1 MPGSV
6 MKGWL
11 GMSVVV
17 MIIKQLFSGRFSCE
31 GKYDEVCCKFQHHAI
46 NPYQSYEARILFS
59 TWNLDHR
66 VEKSRTVIPG
76 LVRAVQ
82 VVWRP
87 LIGPDPFRH
96 CGLIG
101 WTFFCHKDTAQS
113 TVCAGK
119 ERRKECELEVFLPTA
134 VHPGKPE
141 AGPHRLSRQ
150 AGARQHG
157 L

>member
-1 MPGSV
+1 

-11 GMSVVV
+11 GMLVVMV
-17 MIIKQLFSGRFSCE
+17 MIIIIQLFSGRFSCE
-31 GKYDEVCCKFQHHAI
+31 GKYDEVYCKFRHHAI

-87 LIGPDPFRH
+87 LIGPDPFRY
-96 CGLIG
+96 CSLIG
-101 WTFFCHKDTAQS
+101 WTSMYC
-113 TVCAGK
+113 VCRKGEE
-119 ERRKECELEVFLPTA
+119 ERV
-134 VHPGKPE
+134 
-141 AGPHRLSRQ
+141 
-150 AGARQHG
+150 
-157 L
+157 

>member
-1 MPGSV
+1 MISTVPISTEERREMPGSV

-11 GMSVVV
+11 GMLVVV
-17 MIIKQLFSGRFSCE
+17 MIIIQLFSGRFSCE
-31 GKYDEVCCKFQHHAI
+31 GKYDEVCCKFRHHAI

-87 LIGPDPFRH
+87 LIGPDPFRY
-96 CGLIG
+96 CSLIG
-101 WTFFCHKDTAQS
+101 WTSKYC
-113 TVCAGK
+113 VCRKGEE
-119 ERRKECELEVFLPTA
+119 ERV
-134 VHPGKPE
+134 
-141 AGPHRLSRQ
+141 
-150 AGARQHG
+150 
-157 L
+157 